1 VSYAA
6 ARRASKEK
14 EKYGKGSVE
23 GLMAAETGNS
33 AAPPGAI
40 IPVLTLGIPGSAP
53 AAIVLAAMVLHGVK
67 PGPMIMIDTPSFVY
81 EVVVMLFCAAVAML
95 VLGILLTPLLLKV
108 LAIPRER
115 LTPAVFVLCVI
126 GSYAIQ
132 QRMFDVWVM
141 VVFGIVGFV
150 LREMKYPMA
159 PLVLGI
165 VLGDIFDKS
174 FRRSWVIHDGD
185 FMFYFQRP
193 ISVVLMLLCVGT
205 IVMSVGP
212 CRRYVGPRIQG
223 AMSASVGLF
232 TGFARA
238 HFVLITMLVASLRGG
253 KASEHTAE
261 PPAGAVS
268 VYLGIL
274 TDTILAFV
282 RAFYLLLLAPFIELV
297 RLATG
302 TNGPKSP
309 STDRRDPGPA

>member
-1 VSYAA
+1 
-6 ARRASKEK
+6 
-14 EKYGKGSVE
+14 
-23 GLMAAETGNS
+23 
-33 AAPPGAI
+33 
-40 IPVLTLGIPGSAP
+40 
-53 AAIVLAAMVLHGVK
+53 
-67 PGPMIMIDTPSFVY
+67 
-81 EVVVMLFCAAVAML
+81 
-95 VLGILLTPLLLKV
+95 
-108 LAIPRER
+108 
-115 LTPAVFVLCVI
+115 
-126 GSYAIQ
+126 
-132 QRMFDVWVM
+132 MFDVWVM

-223 AMSASVGLF
+223 AMGASVGLL
-232 TGFARA
+232 TGFVRA
-238 HFVLITMLVASLRGG
+238 HVVLIAMLVASLRGG
-253 KASEHTAE
+253 KASEPTAE
-261 PPAGAVS
+261 PRAGAVS

-274 TDTILAFV
+274 ADSVLAV
-282 RAFYLLLLAPFIELV
+282 IRAFYGLLLAPFIELA
-297 RLATG
+297 RLVTG
-302 TNGPKSP
+302 TNGSKSP